1 MTEKTNP
8 APTAGGFDALLNDL
22 SGVEEMRKSRT
33 TDKGKDDPKEGG
45 NPLTEEEL
53 EKARKKKE
61 AEAKA
66 AEEARRKAG
75 EGGEEDDDD
84 AEMFGKSLTVTLE
97 GGETAEAVDGAALVT
112 GMRFLKGQ
120 NAALASELAA
130 ARAENAGEMVKALS
144 GMQSLLR
151 LVKDQDTVIKSLSDR
166 LDTFGA
172 QGRGR
177 ASVLSI
183 MEKSQ
188 PAGAP
193 AQPQGASRAE
203 IMQASMQAMKKGL
216 ISAVDVSMIEGCL
229 NQGADIPESLV
240 KAIQSV

>member
-33 TDKGKDDPKEGG
+33 TGKGDPQEGG
-45 NPLTEEEL
+45 KLLTEEEL

-75 EGGEEDDDD
+75 EGGEEDGD

-120 NAALASELAA
+120 NTALASELAA

-229 NQGADIPESLV
+229 NQGAEIPEPLV